1 MIRNAPSQLYV
12 GRSAVRVE
20 VVPLESAPAVGLA
33 KKVGVPGPAM
43 SEPAG
48 RPTKPDGSKYA
59 PGERLAM
66 SAAAL
71 ARGGA
76 GKGRR
81 PPEPD
86 PESSD
91 EEPLDYEA
99 ELERA
104 TGILQTL

>member
-66 SAAAL
+66 SAAAS
-71 ARGGA
+71 GT
-76 GKGRR
+76 RR
-81 PPEPD
+81 KPEAAPAPPED
-86 PESSD
+86 V
-91 EEPLDYEA
+91 LDYEA
-99 ELERA
+99 EVEIAASLLLA
-104 TGILQTL
+104 V